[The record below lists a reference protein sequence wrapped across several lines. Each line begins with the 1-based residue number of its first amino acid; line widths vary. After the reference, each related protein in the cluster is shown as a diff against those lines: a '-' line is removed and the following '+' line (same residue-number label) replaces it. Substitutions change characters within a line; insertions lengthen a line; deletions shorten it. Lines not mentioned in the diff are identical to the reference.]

1 MNKARRKEI
10 EALSDMLL
18 NISEQLEDIKNDEE
32 ESYEN
37 MFEWIDAYQ
46 NSEEAQENLDEAIS
60 SIEDARG
67 CLEKIINQ

>member
-37 MFEWIDAYQ
+37 MFEGIDAYQ
-46 NSEEAQENLDEAIS
+46 NSEEAQENLYEAIS